1 MWKLEE
7 ISEMSATAG
16 RGWGFVVEAEASVL
30 PGEELVWHF
39 VAVARVEQGLAANT
53 LEAYGRDLMQF
64 LHFLEQ
70 RNCHPLRVALDTLS
84 DYLFALQNLELASA
98 TVARKGAAL
107 KSFYRFLSREELVG
121 DNPGRLLELPSA
133 GRVLP
138 RVLNPEEIELLLEAP
153 GDADPAACRDRAML
167 ELLYACGL
175 RVSEL
180 VGLDGQRLNLEAGF
194 LRCLGK
200 GQRERVLPVGGPAQE
215 ALQRYLGQARS
226 QLAAK
231 RHQEALFLN
240 RRGTRITRQAVW
252 QAVKK
257 YSLQAGLSRE
267 VSPHTFRHSFATHLL
282 DNGADLRVVQE
293 LLGHADIAT
302 TQIYTHVSTAR
313 LARVYRDCHPR
324 A

>member
-1 MWKLEE
+1 MTPPPGK
-7 ISEMSATAG
+7 
-16 RGWGFVVEAEASVL
+16 GWTLVVEAEPGAL
-30 PGEELVWHF
+30 PGEEMVWHF
-39 VAVARVEQGLAANT
+39 VAVARVEQGLAKNT
-53 LEAYGRDLMQF
+53 LEAYGRDLTQF
-64 LHFLEQ
+64 LHYLQ
-70 RNCHPLRVALDTLS
+70 QTGCHPLRADLDNLS
-84 DYLFALQNLELASA
+84 DYLFTLKRLELSNA

-107 KSFYRFLSREELVG
+107 KSFYRFLSREELVR
-121 DNPGRLLELPSA
+121 DNPGRLLELPPA

-138 RVLNPEEIELLLEAP
+138 RVLAPEEMERLLETP
-153 GDADPAACRDRAML
+153 RGTDPAAYRDRAML

-180 VGLDGQRLNLEAGF
+180 VGLECRRLNLEAGF
-194 LRCLGK
+194 IRCLGK
-200 GQRERVLPVGGPAQE
+200 GQRERVLPLGGPAQE
-215 ALQRYLGQARS
+215 ALERYLSHGRS
-226 QLAAK
+226 QLAATPG
-231 RHQEALFLN
+231 RGALFLN
-240 RRGTRITRQAVW
+240 RRGGSISRQAVW

-257 YSLQAGLSRE
+257 YSEQAGVGGE

-313 LARVYRDCHPR
+313 LARVYRACHPR